1 MLRWWQHPCWEP
13 IRCICAFFT
22 KPLSKLLLG
31 GSQANL
37 ILHSET
43 IWQLPL
49 PFTFKIQ
56 PDYLEIYR
64 IKLSEAVNFVA
75 AWKMVNYKL
84 KRWVTLFLFS
94 FRSKKNHENKLAP
107 KYWVTDDSNWHTKER
122 IKATNLSQT
131 FSWGNFFRWTAC
143 YEIMKFFMDNSL

>member
-1 MLRWWQHPCWEP
+1 M
-13 IRCICAFFT
+13 T
-22 KPLSKLLLG
+22 TSLLG
-31 GSQANL
+31 TNKVYL
-37 ILHSET
+37 CVLHKTFKQTAIRGKSSKPHT
-43 IWQLPL
+43 TFRNDLTAS
-49 PFTFKIQ
+49 FTFKIQ

-94 FRSKKNHENKLAP
+94 FRSKTNHENKLAP
-107 KYWVTDDSNWHTKER
+107 EYWVTDDSNWHTKER